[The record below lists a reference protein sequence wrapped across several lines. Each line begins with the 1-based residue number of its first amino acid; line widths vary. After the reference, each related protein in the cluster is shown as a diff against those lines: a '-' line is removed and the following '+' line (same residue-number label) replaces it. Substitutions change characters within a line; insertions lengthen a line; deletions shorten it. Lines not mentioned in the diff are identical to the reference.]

1 MATRDKYSLNAA
13 GIPLITAY
21 NGSFYLLVGKVGGC
35 FLMCIYIYLQTQTF
49 SWHFESNGADESFV
63 VPIIIDRN
71 RWKLLDR
78 EYV

>member
-35 FLMCIYIYLQTQTF
+35 FFMCMYVYIYIF
-49 SWHFESNGADESFV
+49 IDIDIFV
-63 VPIIIDRN
+63 A
-71 RWKLLDR
+71 L
-78 EYV
+78 